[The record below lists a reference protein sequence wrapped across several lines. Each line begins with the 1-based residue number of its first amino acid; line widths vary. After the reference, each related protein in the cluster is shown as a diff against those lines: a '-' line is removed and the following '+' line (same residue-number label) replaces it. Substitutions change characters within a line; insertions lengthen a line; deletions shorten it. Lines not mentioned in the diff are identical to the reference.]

1 MNLHE
6 TEYGRRFFNSQLP
19 SLIKALERIAESL
32 SAPKQSLSA
41 DFVADPDFLHDLYY
55 GDYEP
60 SVFKTQS
67 EHQKQLNHIGASA
80 AELRKEAL
88 QLHIDRVFDNPQ
100 WGGYLPFNKRY
111 RPEVWQAAH
120 IVYVRNECCHKI
132 SPVTQEQ
139 IDHAYNGTIPCPH
152 CGRWSEF
159 IVLGIRLQPEPLVPC
174 LNCDCHDP
182 DMGCTMPSI
191 DKSYACPLVSCD
203 DEQTE
208 VLDE

>member
-1 MNLHE
+1 MEQQHYFPPLHGAVDCE
-6 TEYGRRFFNSQLP
+6 KCEVRDCWCRGKFQRNRRNMPHTSGRCPRLP
-19 SLIKALERIAESL
+19 DLCGFVEKEERE
-32 SAPKQSLSA
+32 
-41 DFVADPDFLHDLYY
+41 LY
-55 GDYEP
+55 
-60 SVFKTQS
+60 
-67 EHQKQLNHIGASA
+67 IGASA

-111 RPEVWQAAH
+111 RPEVWRAAH